1 MGAPVSLRSCWM
13 SWGREEKARLFEKIG
28 LDHGNDGD
36 DALVDILEFCTVNL
50 LKRFGTVLSAVALES
65 DLLLC
70 WLQTNTSLLGIFLN
84 AVVL

>member
-28 LDHGNDGD
+28 LDHGNDGEVD
-36 DALVDILEFCTVNL
+36 LVDILKFCAL
-50 LKRFGTVLSAVALES
+50 KHLKRLGTVLNAVALES

-84 AVVL
+84 AAVL